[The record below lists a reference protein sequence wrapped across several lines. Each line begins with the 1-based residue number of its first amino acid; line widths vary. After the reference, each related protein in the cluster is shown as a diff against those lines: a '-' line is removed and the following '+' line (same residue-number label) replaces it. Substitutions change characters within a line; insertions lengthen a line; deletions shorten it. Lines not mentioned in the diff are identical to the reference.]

1 MQSGKVK
8 SDVLRKPSVADEV
21 NMKFRGKKGGKKI
34 SKLEDGEGANG
45 SGRGDAPED
54 AAEESSVLPSQTS
67 SLSLGKLTFS

>member
-54 AAEESSVLPSQTS
+54 AAEES
-67 SLSLGKLTFS
+67 